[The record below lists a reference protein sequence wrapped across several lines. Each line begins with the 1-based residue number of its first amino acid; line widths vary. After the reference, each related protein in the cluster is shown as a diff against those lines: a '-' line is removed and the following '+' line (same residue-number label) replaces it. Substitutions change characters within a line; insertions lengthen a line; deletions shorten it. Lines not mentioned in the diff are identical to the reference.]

1 MDLLT
6 YLVPVAGG
14 LLCLMAIAQLG
25 FWAAQSWRI
34 GTQSK
39 QQFELTRELLRREIE
54 TAARQRAEQAE
65 SHPLKQNSRSKA
77 ISAAATMPA
86 TQFNEA
92 ASASAPL
99 VTASVVVQSDGLW
112 KGFRPFKVVQLV
124 QETNCCRSVYLMPV
138 DGQAIASFS
147 GGQHL
152 PIRLT
157 IPGQT
162 KPLVRCYSLSN
173 GPGQPH
179 YRLSIKAVPAPH
191 NRTDLP
197 AGLASNFINSQLQVG
212 DIIEAKA
219 PSGHFVADQKSTAPM
234 IMLAGGIGITPM
246 VSMLEEA
253 FAKNS
258 KRLMILAYG
267 AVNKSDQAFKAWID
281 DAAEKHDNF
290 HAIHCYSA
298 PAATDIQ
305 GVDFQVA
312 GYVSIDLLKKLLPTI
327 HCQFYLCGP
336 PPFMG
341 SINQGLAAW
350 GASEDQIFSEAFG
363 PASRKVA
370 TKTDAAPATGT
381 VTFVSSGKSLPWN
394 SDGDAILE
402 IAEQAGIE
410 IDSGC
415 RSGLCGTCATKLLS
429 GAVAYDDD
437 VECEPGECLPCIA
450 RPQGDV
456 ELDA

>member
-34 GTQSK
+34 GSQSK

-54 TAARQRAEQAE
+54 TAARQRAEQSE
-65 SHPLKQNSRSKA
+65 SHPQNRNPRSEANSTTALKQPVQTNV
-77 ISAAATMPA
+77 
-86 TQFNEA
+86 EA
-92 ASASAPL
+92 PNN
-99 VTASVVVQSDGLW
+99 TAVAVVVQRDGSW

-124 QETNCCRSVYLMPV
+124 QETNSCRSVYLMPV
-138 DGQAIASFS
+138 DGQAIASFA

-152 PIRLT
+152 AIRLQ

-179 YRLSIKAVPAPH
+179 YRLSIKAVAAPH
-191 NRTDLP
+191 NQNDIP

-219 PSGHFVADQKSTAPM
+219 PSGRFVADKTSTSPM

-246 VSMLEEA
+246 ISMLEEA
-253 FAKNS
+253 FAENS

-281 DAAEKHDNF
+281 DAAEKQDNF
-290 HAIHCYSA
+290 HVIHCYSA
-298 PAATDIQ
+298 PAATDVQ

-312 GYVSIDLLKKLLPTI
+312 GYVSMDLLKKLLPTN

-336 PPFMG
+336 PPFMD
-341 SINQGLAAW
+341 SINQGLAQW
-350 GASEDQIFSEAFG
+350 GVQEDQIFSEAFG
-363 PASRKVA
+363 PASRKVPS
-370 TKTDAAPATGT
+370 KTDTAPAT
-381 VTFVSSGKSLPWN
+381 VTFVDSGQSFSWSSG
-394 SDGDAILE
+394 GDAILE
-402 IAEQAGIE
+402 LAEQAGIE

-415 RSGLCGTCATKLLS
+415 RSGSCGTCATKLLA
-429 GAVAYDDD
+429 GEVIHDDD
-437 VECEPGECLPCIA
+437 IDCEPGECLPCVA